1 MRRASF
7 LATVAAAF
15 AFVGCGAGE
24 SAGPKKSVRGQI
36 GVSVLTLTNPFF
48 KEIADTIAAQAATH
62 GYEVIAVS
70 GQEDPPTQKNQIKDF
85 IVKKVKAIVLCPCDS
100 NAIASA
106 IQEAN
111 DAGIPVFTADIAC
124 NVPGAKV
131 VSHVAT
137 DNYGGGK
144 LAAEA
149 IVEALKGKGK
159 VAILDYPEV
168 ESVQFRTKGFLER
181 LAELNAQ
188 PGVEVTVVARQPGKG
203 DKKAS
208 YDATQGILQ
217 AHPDI
222 KGIFAIN
229 DPSALGAVAALE
241 KQGRL
246 GDIVVVGFD
255 GQLEGKEAIK
265 AGKIYADPIQFPQKI
280 AANTVDSIIAYFD
293 GRTPPA
299 EVRIPTA
306 LYRKADAEK
315 DPELKGR

>member
-1 MRRASF
+1 MRR
-7 LATVAAAF
+7 LETLIAAAVV
-15 AFVGCGAGE
+15 AGILAGCGG
-24 SAGPKKSVRGQI
+24 SAGPKSGARGQI

-48 KEIADTIAAQAATH
+48 KDIADTITGEAAKY

-70 GQEDPPTQKNQIKDF
+70 GDEDPPTQKNQIKNF
-85 IVKKVKAIVLCPCDS
+85 IVKKVKALVLCPCDS

-111 DAGIPVFTADIAC
+111 EAGIPVFTADIAC
-124 NVPGAKV
+124 NVQGVKV

-149 IVEALKGKGK
+149 IVEALGGKGK

-168 ESVQFRTKGFLER
+168 ESVQFRTKGFFER
-181 LAELNAQ
+181 LEELNKQ
-188 PGVEVTVVARQPGKG
+188 PGVEVTVVARQTGKG
-203 DKKAS
+203 DKKTS

-217 AHPDI
+217 AHPDT

-241 KQGRL
+241 KQGKL
-246 GDIVVVGFD
+246 GEIAVVGFD
-255 GQLEGKEAIK
+255 GQPEGKEAIR
-265 AGKIYADPIQFPQKI
+265 AGKIYADPIQFPKEI
-280 AANTVDSIIAYFD
+280 ARKTVEAIIQYFD
-293 GRTPPA
+293 GVAPQK
-299 EVRIPTA
+299 EIRIPTA

>member
-1 MRRASF
+1 MHRAEI
-7 LATVAAAF
+7 LGVAGAALLLC
-15 AFVGCGAGE
+15 AGCGGDGAPAKG
-24 SAGPKKSVRGQI
+24 ARGQI

-48 KEIADTIAAQAATH
+48 KDIADTIALEAAKH
-62 GYEVIAVS
+62 GYDVIAVS
-70 GQEDPPTQKNQIKDF
+70 GEEDPPTQKNQIKNF
-85 IVKKVKAIVLCPCDS
+85 IVKKVKALVLCPCDS

-111 DAGIPVFTADIAC
+111 EAGIPVFTADIAC
-124 NVPGAKV
+124 NVPGVQV

-149 IVEALKGKGK
+149 IVEALKGKGA

-181 LAELNAQ
+181 LEELNAS
-188 PGVEVTVVARQPGKG
+188 PDVDVTVVARQTGKG
-203 DKKAS
+203 DKKTS

-217 AHPDI
+217 AHPEI

-241 KQGRL
+241 KQGKL
-246 GDIVVVGFD
+246 GEIVIVGFD
-255 GQLEGKEAIK
+255 GQPEGKEAIR
-265 AGKIYADPIQFPQKI
+265 AGKIYADPIQFPREI
-280 AANTVDSIIAYFD
+280 ARKTVAAIMQYFD
-293 GRTPPA
+293 GTAP
-299 EVRIPTA
+299 EKEIRIPTA
-306 LYRKADAEK
+306 LYRKADAEN
-315 DPELKGR
+315 DPELAGR